1 MATKIVAVWYPLN
14 TVRAGRREVMTV
26 ENDADIKK
34 AFGLL
39 LFDKAANNLLVNYG
53 GKLYIIEATD
63 RIKRIYTR
71 RVTEYHPLSD
81 MVKI

>member
-26 ENDADIKK
+26 ESDADIKK

>member
-71 RVTEYHPLSD
+71 RVTDYHPLSD